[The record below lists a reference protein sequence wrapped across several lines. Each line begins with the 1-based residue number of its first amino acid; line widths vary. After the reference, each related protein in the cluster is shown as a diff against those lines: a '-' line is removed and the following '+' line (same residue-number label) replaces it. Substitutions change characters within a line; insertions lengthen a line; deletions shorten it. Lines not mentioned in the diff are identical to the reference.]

1 MANPPGPNSGLVFAF
16 RVWLWCLAAVLVHG
30 CVYVLDREVRVTLH
44 CAQVV
49 SGSTRPH
56 VNHTWDVSP
65 RPCLY
70 RQTTLLFLPVLWDIS
85 NFNLRLHVYLRH
97 YTLTSPEWLTE
108 WPTTPLHPGA
118 GRQGLP
124 VQMHGQPDT
133 AAQLE
138 ELLAEFRDDYCTQV
152 RAKLVSYASTNAP
165 CADSVEYD
173 MHVGLLELIKI
184 FAARN
189 PSTDLMLPEVRQSK
203 CVVCMMHIPI
213 LTARTLGNG
222 RVLGLPAHLLQGQ

>member
-1 MANPPGPNSGLVFAF
+1 
-16 RVWLWCLAAVLVHG
+16 
-30 CVYVLDREVRVTLH
+30 
-44 CAQVV
+44 
-49 SGSTRPH
+49 
-56 VNHTWDVSP
+56 
-65 RPCLY
+65 
-70 RQTTLLFLPVLWDIS
+70 
-85 NFNLRLHVYLRH
+85 
-97 YTLTSPEWLTE
+97 
-108 WPTTPLHPGA
+108 
-118 GRQGLP
+118 
-124 VQMHGQPDT
+124 MHGQPDT

-213 LTARTLGNG
+213 FTYCAYTRQWSSSRTSCTPS
-222 RVLGLPAHLLQGQ
+222 RPITRRQPAPS